1 MHKITLKGFA
11 NNFDT
16 VQAPTKWVAKKT
28 AVAWA
33 NGPSIRS
40 AKQGGSSVAEIADS
54 YAVSIPTI
62 YKILKA
68 SAPVHSL
75 YRAELVSARKDRDNL
90 AQRLVEAEAQLN
102 YANNRLTILEES
114 YEGQKVGRKTM
125 EAQRDEARHD
135 LANAQL
141 NEAAAIAR
149 LNDPSIA
156 NKWQNEAHQEFLRR
170 EEAEADRARAEEQI
184 TMMSERLAEC
194 RGRGFWA
201 RLFNR

>member
-1 MHKITLKGFA
+1 MNKITLKGFA
-11 NNFDT
+11 NDLDT
-16 VQAPTKWVAKKT
+16 VQTPTKWVAKKT

-33 NGPSIRS
+33 NGSSIRA
-40 AKQGGSSVAEIADS
+40 AKQNGSTIKSIADQFGIS
-54 YAVSIPTI
+54 VGTVYN
-62 YKILKA
+62 ILA
-68 SAPVHSL
+68 AHAPLHSL
-75 YRAELVSARKDRDNL
+75 YRSELNSARKDRNDL
-90 AQRLVEAEAQLN
+90 ARRLVEAQTQLDF
-102 YANNRLTILEES
+102 AGKRIAILQDS
-114 YEGQKVGRKTM
+114 YEGQKAGRKVV
-125 EAQRDEARHD
+125 EAQRDEARRD

-184 TMMSERLAEC
+184 TMMAERLAEC